1 MLGMRRAGGKKEV
14 YMDKIYIVN
23 MYVSEL
29 QRINKI
35 EF

>member
-1 MLGMRRAGGKKEV
+1 MLGMQRTGGKKEV